1 MSTARHI
8 TPNSRAF
15 LAPPRESTHAGLD
28 LAQRNGLRFLAG
40 LGHARRRVSD
50 FLDEDGEEI
59 IEWVPARLFPPEPS
73 IVAELLRR
81 ELVEADPARA
91 GEYRPTEDGIELL
104 PVIGPRG

>member
-15 LAPPRESTHAGLD
+15 LAPPRESTHAGLT

-40 LGHARRRVSD
+40 LGHARK
-50 FLDEDGEEI
+50 G
-59 IEWVPARLFPPEPS
+59 VPARLFPPEPS
-73 IVAELLRR
+73 SITELLRR
-81 ELVEADPARA
+81 ELVEADPARV
-91 GEYRPTEDGIELL
+91 GEYRPTTAGAELL